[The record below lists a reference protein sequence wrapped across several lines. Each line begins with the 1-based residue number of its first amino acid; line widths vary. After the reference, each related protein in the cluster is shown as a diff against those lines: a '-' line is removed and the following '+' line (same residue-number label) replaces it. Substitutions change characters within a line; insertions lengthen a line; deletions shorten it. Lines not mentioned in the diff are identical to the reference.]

1 MRSAEETLHPDV
13 PAPSLTAI
21 QTLTAIQNH
30 SATLPASKLLKP
42 EGRGENRWGT
52 LAKLF
57 G

>member
-1 MRSAEETLHPDV
+1 MRSADETLHPDV